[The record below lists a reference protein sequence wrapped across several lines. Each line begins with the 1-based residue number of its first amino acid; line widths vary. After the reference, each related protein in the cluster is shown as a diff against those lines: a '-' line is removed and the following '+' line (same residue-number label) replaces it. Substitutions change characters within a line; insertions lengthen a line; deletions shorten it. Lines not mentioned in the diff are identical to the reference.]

1 MEFMA
6 RGRQWRVCIAAGRV
20 CSDRL
25 KQIHY
30 KRTAQR
36 GQTTQRPADLIGEIE
51 ESSDNGLNKDRNL
64 LLEHLRSARHH
75 LFGAMPLE
83 YSVDLEN
90 AAFAAEVIADENLRQ
105 RVMTGILDL
114 LDEVPGL
121 ATRQTYGV

>member
-1 MEFMA
+1 MSEEKSKTE
-6 RGRQWRVCIAAGRV
+6 RRAAVVVPDPLHRET
-20 CSDRL
+20 DLTRL
-25 KQIHY
+25 D
-30 KRTAQR
+30 
-36 GQTTQRPADLIGEIE
+36 DLIGEIE

-90 AAFAAEVIADENLRQ
+90 AAFVAEVIADENLRQ